1 MKTETPVVSLLDD
14 SVNTTLLDVE
24 LTGDDLVTVWLE
36 DGIVNDLLDQVDW
49 TFEWMNEQLP
59 VTSPV
64 IPPDSREFLTTLC
77 TECYFQVN
85 VGARGRPS
93 LIA

>member
-1 MKTETPVVSLLDD
+1 
-14 SVNTTLLDVE
+14 
-24 LTGDDLVTVWLE
+24 
-36 DGIVNDLLDQVDW
+36 
-49 TFEWMNEQLP
+49 MNEQLP

-85 VGARGRPS
+85 VGARGRPTFAATNSS
-93 LIA
+93 LVLEKQQRERMKICSLSEPHWSRHLADLEDQPPEEKVF